1 MPGETTVYNL
11 PIFPLNAVLFP
22 KMPLA
27 LRIFEE
33 RYKVMVHDLP
43 ILDNRFC
50 VALIREGTEVGG
62 PAEPYE
68 VACLAE
74 VQSLRPLPQGMLFLE
89 AVGVERV
96 RITRLNRTKKPYLV
110 GSLEL
115 WPDGTTLADKALVER
130 VSRLFEDYAGCLMTL
145 AGQKVGAI
153 PPPSDPEMLS
163 YLLATVLDIN
173 SQERQRL
180 LQLPDS
186 ISRLRDEEEV
196 LRAELPMLQAI
207 ANSPRPPD
215 LGGGKFSAN

>member
-1 MPGETTVYNL
+1 MPGETTVYNV

-33 RYKVMVHDLP
+33 RYKAMVRDLP
-43 ILDNRFC
+43 QSDNRFC
-50 VALIREGTEVGG
+50 VALIREDTEVGG

-74 VQSLRPLPQGMLFLE
+74 AQSLRPLPQGMFFLE

-96 RITRLNRTKKPYLV
+96 RITRLDRTSKPYLL
-110 GSLEL
+110 GLLET

-130 VSRLFEDYAGCLMTL
+130 VSRLFEEYTGCLMTL
-145 AGQKVGAI
+145 AGQKAGTI

-173 SQERQRL
+173 PPERQRL

-186 ISRLRDEEEV
+186 MSRLQAEQEI
-196 LRAELPMLQAI
+196 LRTELPMLQAI